1 MERLIEKNRTYR
13 IPKEDGTTELL
24 HVLSVGENVILK
36 DVKTGNSRSIKR
48 STFQS
53 RLDNGEIYVSASL
66 LQRALKRVVAEKS
79 EKSLRKELMDLAS
92 GVIQLEY
99 DKGTETELLNIL
111 EDTYDE
117 IKGNKAVADISW
129 EENIKKNKEK
139 QERIRQ
145 QRKQA
150 NERVKQSLTTKTSK
164 EIADGIKDLQI
175 TSGGGGEHLRIQ
187 QIRQSLQKIND
198 LMQKLRKDMAETTP
212 LQKKNP
218 LSIVD

>member
-129 EENIKKNKEK
+129 
-139 QERIRQ
+139 
-145 QRKQA
+145 
-150 NERVKQSLTTKTSK
+150 
-164 EIADGIKDLQI
+164 
-175 TSGGGGEHLRIQ
+175 
-187 QIRQSLQKIND
+187 
-198 LMQKLRKDMAETTP
+198 
-212 LQKKNP
+212 
-218 LSIVD
+218 